1 MTASIINNL
10 WKEPFM
16 ISSYKTVIQTDESF
30 RETSPHGNL
39 QYPFAFYLEDIWN
52 FDIHRMDWHWHP
64 ELEFLV
70 VHEGTGH
77 CSVGIRQFD
86 LEQGYGLF
94 INRSILHRFEADN
107 HAIIPNIVFSPVYL
121 AAEQTGIYQD
131 FIHPLVNAAIPFQIF
146 SPEVSWQKNILDN
159 LDSVFELQKQPSSSR
174 LLTISLLFHLW
185 NTLFEHLQDISGTS
199 VRRTDM
205 AQTKL
210 QLMMQYI
217 QDHFREPLS
226 LDEIAAS
233 ASVSKSRALQIF
245 QDHIQVSPIA
255 YLISYRLQ
263 RAAFLLSETE
273 KPISSIAEETG
284 FSDSGYFCRRWKNHY
299 GMTPKEY
306 RNSHR

>member
-1 MTASIINNL
+1 ML
-10 WKEPFM
+10 QFL
-16 ISSYKTVIQTDESF
+16 F
-30 RETSPHGNL
+30 R
-39 QYPFAFYLEDIWN
+39 Y
-52 FDIHRMDWHWHP
+52 
-64 ELEFLV
+64 FL
-70 VHEGTGH
+70 
-77 CSVGIRQFD
+77 RKF
-86 LEQGYGLF
+86 
-94 INRSILHRFEADN
+94 
-107 HAIIPNIVFSPVYL
+107 
-121 AAEQTGIYQD
+121 
-131 FIHPLVNAAIPFQIF
+131 
-146 SPEVSWQKNILDN
+146 SWQKNILDN

-226 LDEIAAS
+226 LDEISAS

-263 RAAFLLSETE
+263 HAAFLLSETE

-284 FSDSGYFCRRWKNHY
+284 FSDSGYFCRTWKKHY

-306 RNSHR
+306 RDSHR

>member
-1 MTASIINNL
+1 
-10 WKEPFM
+10 M
-16 ISSYKTVIQTDESF
+16 I
-30 RETSPHGNL
+30 
-39 QYPFAFYLEDIWN
+39 QYSERIGFQDTFPD
-52 FDIHRMDWHWHP
+52 
-64 ELEFLV
+64 
-70 VHEGTGH
+70 
-77 CSVGIRQFD
+77 
-86 LEQGYGLF
+86 
-94 INRSILHRFEADN
+94 EADN
-107 HAIIPNIVFSPVYL
+107 HAIIPNIVFSPVFL

-217 QDHFREPLS
+217 QDRFRDSLS

-245 QDHIQVSPIA
+245 QDHIQFSPIA

-284 FSDSGYFCRRWKNHY
+284 FSDSGYFCRTWKKHY

-306 RNSHR
+306 RNTHR